1 MTKQADDDQARK
13 EKQDA
18 KRAASEPLWVRF
30 VNDVERA
37 IARPVE
43 AAVRSDEYFDLV
55 TQLSRAR
62 ARVTKTVE
70 AVSEEWLHLFNLP
83 AATDLRRVREQLAR
97 VERQLNRVAKTL
109 GDSDEASEEPR
120 RQLAHVE
127 EQLASIAEAL
137 GATETPRK
145 TTPRSQ
151 RQRRQE

>member
-1 MTKQADDDQARK
+1 MTKQADDDQSQK

-18 KRAASEPLWVRF
+18 KRAPSEPLWVRF

-137 GATETPRK
+137 GATATPRK